1 MTVLGV
7 LQVAARDFLRA
18 VADGDPLALRMAT
31 DLAATVLSL
40 EVDRGEVTAT
50 PAMARGGRRRK

>member
-1 MTVLGV
+1 
-7 LQVAARDFLRA
+7 LQVAARDLLRA

-40 EVDRGEVTAT
+40 DVDRAEVTDA
-50 PAMARGGRRRK
+50 PAVVRGGRRGK